1 MDSSFYFGFCAA
13 AITFFTLFGT
23 IFFMFYGKHKSHQE
37 NKTIA
42 SSPSS
47 SSSTLSI
54 SSTPSSL
61 SRNRKH
67 DVFPSFHG
75 ADVRKTFLAHIL
87 KEFKGKGIVPFID
100 NDIERSK
107 SIGPELIEAIK
118 GSKIAI
124 VLLSRNYA
132 SSSWCLNELVEIM
145 KCREELG
152 QTVMTIFYDVDP
164 TDVKKQ
170 TGDFG
175 KVFKKT
181 CKGKTKEDIKRW
193 QNVLESVATIAGEHS
208 RNWDNEASMIEKIAI
223 DVSDMLNSSSPS
235 RDFDDLIGMEAHTE
249 KVKSLLDLHSNEVR
263 MIGIWGP
270 SGIGKTTIARVLYN
284 ELSRSDGF
292 GLSVF
297 MDNIKELMY
306 TRVVGSDDYSAK
318 LHLQKQLMS
327 QILNHKDIKIHHL
340 GVARDRLNDKKVLIV
355 LDSIDQSIQLDAIAK
370 ETQWFGPGS
379 RIIIT
384 TQDQKLLKAHDINH
398 IYRVRFPS
406 RYEAFQIFCTF
417 AFGQKFPKDGFEELA
432 WEVIELLGEL
442 PLGLRVM
449 GSHFRGMSKDE
460 WVNALPRL
468 KTRLDANIQSI
479 LKFSYDALCYE
490 DKDLFLHLACLF
502 NNDEMVKVEN
512 YLALDFLDVRHG
524 LHLLAEKSLIA
535 LDFEGVNYKV
545 LKMHNL
551 LVQLGRE
558 IVRHHHVH
566 QSILEPEK
574 RQFLVDAK
582 DICELLADGSGSRSI
597 IGIYFDLDNLSGRL
611 NISKK
616 AFQKMSNLKFLRF
629 LGDRSEKLYL
639 PQGLNYLPKKLRLI
653 EWNYFPMLSLPSNF
667 CTTYLVNLHMRKS
680 KLEKLWEGKQLL
692 GNLKW
697 MNLSYSRNLKELPDL
712 STATKLQDLNLTRCS
727 SLVEI
732 PFSIGN
738 TTNLEKLN
746 LGMCTSLVELPSSI
760 GSLHKL
766 QELRLRGCSKLE
778 VLPTNISLESLDNLD
793 LTDCSLLKS
802 FPEISTN
809 IKHLS
814 LARTAIKEVP
824 SRIKS
829 WSRLRYLVVSYNE
842 NLKEFPH
849 ALDTITMLSSNDT
862 KMQEFPRWIKK
873 ISRLETLILEGCKKL
888 VTLPPLPDSLSN
900 IGVIN
905 CDSLERLDC
914 SFNNHPNMF
923 IGFVNCLKLNKEA
936 RELIQT
942 SSSTCSILPGR
953 RVPSNFTYRAN
964 TGGSVLVNLNQS
976 SLSAALRFKAC
987 VLLANKDDKEKEAT
1001 GRPFGVYYRIMD
1013 KHKVGVVVPWRS
1025 AHGFGVPPIL
1035 AEHLLTFELEVD
1047 VTSSEFFF
1055 EFEVNCY
1062 EVVIKECGVLQL

>member
-1 MDSSFYFGFCAA
+1 MNPLS
-13 AITFFTLFGT
+13 L
-23 IFFMFYGKHKSHQE
+23 
-37 NKTIA
+37 
-42 SSPSS
+42 
-47 SSSTLSI
+47 ST
-54 SSTPSSL
+54 TPSSL
-61 SRNRKH
+61 SRKY

-100 NDIERSK
+100 NDIKRSK
-107 SIGPELIEAIK
+107 SIGPELKDAIR

-132 SSSWCLNELVEIM
+132 ASSWCLNELVEII
-145 KCREELG
+145 KCRKELG
-152 QTVMTIFYDVDP
+152 QIVMTIFYDVDP
-164 TDVKKQ
+164 TEVKKQ
-170 TGDFG
+170 EGDFG
-175 KVFKKT
+175 KVFKRTCESKT
-181 CKGKTKEDIKRW
+181 QEDVKRW
-193 QNVLESVATIAGEHS
+193 QKVLKSVAKIAGEHW

-223 DVSDMLNSSSPS
+223 DVSDMLNISSPS

-249 KVKSLLDLHSNEVR
+249 KVKSLLGLHSNEVR

-284 ELSRSDGF
+284 ELSKSDGF

-318 LHLQKQLMS
+318 LHLQKHLMS
-327 QILNHKDIKIHHL
+327 EILNHKDIKIHHL

-398 IYRVRFPS
+398 IYRVMFPS
-406 RYEAFQIFCTF
+406 RYEAFQIFCKY
-417 AFGQKFPKDGFEELA
+417 AFGKKFPKDGFEELA

-574 RQFLVDAK
+574 RQFVVDTK
-582 DICELLADGSGSRSI
+582 DICELLADGS
-597 IGIYFDLDNLSGRL
+597 
-611 NISKK
+611 
-616 AFQKMSNLKFLRF
+616 
-629 LGDRSEKLYL
+629 
-639 PQGLNYLPKKLRLI
+639 P
-653 EWNYFPMLSLPSNF
+653 
-667 CTTYLVNLHMRKS
+667 
-680 KLEKLWEGKQLL
+680 L

-760 GSLHKL
+760 GRLHKL

-862 KMQEFPRWIKK
+862 KMQEFPRWVKK
-873 ISRLETLILEGCKKL
+873 FSRLDTLMLEGCKKL
-888 VTLPPLPDSLSN
+888 VTLPQLPDSLSN

-923 IGFVNCLKLNKEA
+923 IGFVNCLKLNKQA

-942 SSSTCSILPGR
+942 STSTCSILPGR

-976 SLSAALRFKAC
+976 SLSTALRFKAC
-987 VLLANKDDKEKEAT
+987 VLLANKDDKEKEAN